1 MTRINELQ
9 DLLCFKGISAK
20 TSIKLKNSLKE
31 DNQYDYKI
39 ILSVRK

>member
-20 TSIKLKNSLKE
+20 ASIKLKNSSKE
-31 DNQYDYKI
+31 DNQYDYNI